1 MPRLTQAELG
11 QFAQAHPSIDWID
24 AAFIDFQGQPRGKRL
39 PRGEWDKLITGGVR
53 ITGSNLISLPTGE
66 TPQVG
71 RYAWY
76 DGDPDSFCY
85 GIAGTLT
92 PQPWDETG
100 RTGQVMVSVHHADG
114 SAHENSPA
122 AMLERVEQRLLEDLG
137 LRADIAV
144 ELEFYLVDKR
154 NTRDGQPRRA
164 LNPGTGQREQ
174 DPQVYH
180 IGVYDGF
187 EPVLREIER
196 CCAVQG
202 LEIEGA
208 LCEYGGGQFEINLRH
223 RIGATQAVHKTLL
236 LIRTVKRVAARQ
248 GFRATF
254 MSKPFEGNAGSGMH
268 IHTSLVDD
276 QGRNIF
282 AGQEVNPALKQAIG
296 GILETLFEGMLIF
309 APSPHAWRR
318 LEPHM
323 FVPMGKFWAVEN
335 RSVLARVPQLTNQN
349 KRIEHRI
356 AGADANPYFAVAAV
370 LAGCHHGLKNHL
382 DPGPEAQGNA
392 SLEWQEGMPRTFL
405 DALEAH
411 QASTVLRPLI
421 GEEIWDCYY
430 KVKREELIWYLAERS
445 PVETRWYLN
454 PIG

>member
-1 MPRLTQAELG
+1 MTTLPRLTQAELG

-53 ITGSNLISLPTGE
+53 ITGSNLISLPIGE

-76 DGDPDSFCY
+76 DGDPDNFCY

-114 SAHENSPA
+114 SAHENSPT

-174 DPQVYH
+174 DPQVYN

-202 LEIEGA
+202 L
-208 LCEYGGGQFEINLRH
+208 RH
-223 RIGATQAVHKTLL
+223 
-236 LIRTVKRVAARQ
+236 
-248 GFRATF
+248 
-254 MSKPFEGNAGSGMH
+254 
-268 IHTSLVDD
+268 
-276 QGRNIF
+276 
-282 AGQEVNPALKQAIG
+282 
-296 GILETLFEGMLIF
+296 
-309 APSPHAWRR
+309 
-318 LEPHM
+318 
-323 FVPMGKFWAVEN
+323 
-335 RSVLARVPQLTNQN
+335 
-349 KRIEHRI
+349 
-356 AGADANPYFAVAAV
+356 
-370 LAGCHHGLKNHL
+370 
-382 DPGPEAQGNA
+382 
-392 SLEWQEGMPRTFL
+392 
-405 DALEAH
+405 
-411 QASTVLRPLI
+411 
-421 GEEIWDCYY
+421 
-430 KVKREELIWYLAERS
+430 
-445 PVETRWYLN
+445 
-454 PIG
+454 